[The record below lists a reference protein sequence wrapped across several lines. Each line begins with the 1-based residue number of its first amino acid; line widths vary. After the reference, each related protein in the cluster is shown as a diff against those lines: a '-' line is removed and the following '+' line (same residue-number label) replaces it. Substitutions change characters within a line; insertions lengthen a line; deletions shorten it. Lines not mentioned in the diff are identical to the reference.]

1 MCKYATRGL
10 ATTIIYFYYGSQRG
24 EKAKKGKKKRKKNRA
39 KHALVWHIIKKKR
52 HHKEC
57 GTKVQPSIKGDGEYY
72 TENMMSKRRLV
83 CDTSVQRYLIHMLK
97 F

>member
-1 MCKYATRGL
+1 MVLKGERR
-10 ATTIIYFYYGSQRG
+10 QRK
-24 EKAKKGKKKRKKNRA
+24 EKKRKKNRA

-72 TENMMSKRRLV
+72 TENMMIKSALFV
-83 CDTSVQRYLIHMLK
+83 THQYSVIYNPHVKVLRSNPIPLNPISMD
-97 F
+97 

>member
-1 MCKYATRGL
+1 MVLKGERR
-10 ATTIIYFYYGSQRG
+10 QRK
-24 EKAKKGKKKRKKNRA
+24 EKKRKKNRA

-83 CDTSVQRYLIHMLK
+83 CDTSVQCYLIHMLK